1 MPRARVSA
9 RRALPT
15 LAAGMVL
22 VATAVAARRGV
33 PAWERRAY
41 RAVNDLPDAL
51 APIVWPPMQFGS
63 LTSPFAL
70 AGLAFWRNRRAEP
83 ATSIVAAGFIAWAL
97 AKGVKKLV
105 GRGRPHDHDPETN
118 LRLWTEIDGS
128 LGYVSGHAAVA
139 MATTGIINRYG
150 PPRLGAAAYG
160 LAGIVALSR
169 IYAGA
174 HLPIDVVGGA
184 ALGVLVSEGVMAASA
199 TAATRLNGP
208 T

>member
-1 MPRARVSA
+1 
-9 RRALPT
+9 
-15 LAAGMVL
+15 MVL
-22 VATAVAARRGV
+22 VATAAAARRGV
-33 PAWERRAY
+33 PVWERRVY
-41 RAVNDLPDAL
+41 QAVNDLPDAL

-70 AGLAFWRNRRAEP
+70 AGFAYWRNRRAEP
-83 ATSIVAAGFIAWAL
+83 ATSIVAAGFTAWIL
-97 AKGVKKLV
+97 AKGVKRLV

-118 LRLWTEIDGS
+118 LRLWTEVDGS

-139 MATTGIINRYG
+139 MTTAGIIHRHG
-150 PPRLGAAAYG
+150 PPGVVAAAYG

-169 IYAGA
+169 IYVGA
-174 HLPIDVVGGA
+174 HLPIDVIGGA
-184 ALGVLVSEGVMAASA
+184 ALGVLVSEAIMAASA

>member
-1 MPRARVSA
+1 MPRASVSA

-15 LAAGMVL
+15 LVAGMVL
-22 VATAVAARRGV
+22 AATAVAARRGV
-33 PAWERRAY
+33 PAWERRVY
-41 RAVNDLPDAL
+41 QAVNDLPDAL

-70 AGLAFWRNRRAEP
+70 AAFAYSRNRRAEP
-83 ATSIVAAGFIAWAL
+83 ATSIVAAGFTAWVL
-97 AKGVKKLV
+97 AKGVKRLV
-105 GRGRPHDHDPETN
+105 GRGRPHDLDPETN

-150 PPRLGAAAYG
+150 PPGLGGAAYA

-184 ALGVLVSEGVMAASA
+184 ALGVLVSEGVIAASA
-199 TAATRLNGP
+199 TAGTRLNGP

>member
-1 MPRARVSA
+1 
-9 RRALPT
+9 
-15 LAAGMVL
+15 MVL

-97 AKGVKKLV
+97 AKGVKRLV

>member
-1 MPRARVSA
+1 
-9 RRALPT
+9 
-15 LAAGMVL
+15 MVL

-41 RAVNDLPDAL
+41 QAVNDLPDAL
-51 APIVWPPMQFGS
+51 APAVWPPMQFGS

-70 AGLAFWRNRRAEP
+70 AAFAYSRNRRAEP
-83 ATSIVAAGFIAWAL
+83 ATSIVAAGFTAWVL
-97 AKGVKKLV
+97 AKGVKRLV
-105 GRGRPHDHDPETN
+105 GRGRPHDLDPETN

-139 MATTGIINRYG
+139 MATAGVVNRYG
-150 PPRLGAAAYG
+150 PPGLGAAAYG

-174 HLPIDVVGGA
+174 HLPIDVIGGA

-199 TAATRLNGP
+199 AALLASTARRS
-208 T
+208 